1 MNDDN
6 DTDAGGD
13 FFFDLMKTLA
23 AFVIFIFALLV
34 MGAIVSG
41 VITWFS

>member
-13 FFFDLMKTLA
+13 FFVDLIKTLLVL
-23 AFVIFIFALLV
+23 FFCILTVLV
-34 MGAIVSG
+34 MGSIVWG
-41 VITWFS
+41 LL